1 MNFPLYLGHTFL
13 QRTLHTMQFTHLF
26 VRVKVN
32 KQLVVYSVEDGKEA
46 PRAIFT
52 QLDRGLNQY
61 TLKIVGPKGTHQLTP
76 FIGTLGEL
84 IPILTTKL
92 HFVLIRWIEN

>member
-1 MNFPLYLGHTFL
+1 MNFSLYLGHTFL
-13 QRTLHTMQFTHLF
+13 QRTLHSMQFTHLF
-26 VRVKVN
+26 VRVKL
-32 KQLVVYSVEDGKEA
+32 KQLVVYSIEDGKEA

-52 QLDRGLNQY
+52 QLDRHEY

-76 FIGTLGEL
+76 FVGTLAEL

-92 HFVLIRWIEN
+92 HFVLVRWIEH